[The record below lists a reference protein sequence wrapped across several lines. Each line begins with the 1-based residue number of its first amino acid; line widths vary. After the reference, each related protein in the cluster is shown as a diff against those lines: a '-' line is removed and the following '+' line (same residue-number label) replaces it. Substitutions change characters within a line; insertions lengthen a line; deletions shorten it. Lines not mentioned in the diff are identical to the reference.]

1 MEYFVNRLTTVA
13 DCDLLLSLAAK
24 EKDDLT
30 FRKLSLE
37 RQQANYAENAVEIDT
52 ELQAAT
58 AELTALDTII
68 AALQEGE
75 LKDDNITRQKRLQL
89 KVFLLNDKK
98 GSYGSVALLEKQFDV
113 AKVITNLE
121 EADAYIGALQ
131 ARKAQ
136 LTH

>member
-1 MEYFVNRLTTVA
+1 MEYSVNALTTAA

-24 EKDDLT
+24 EKDDLS
-30 FRKLSLE
+30 FRKVSLE
-37 RQQANYAENAVEIDT
+37 RQQASFAENAVEIDT

-68 AALQEGE
+68 AALPAGE
-75 LKDDNITRQKRLQL
+75 LKDDNITRQKKLQL
-89 KVFLLNDKK
+89 KVFLLNDRK

-113 AKVITNLE
+113 AKATKSLE
-121 EADAYIGALQ
+121 EADAYIAALQ

-136 LTH
+136 LPH